1 MGSLG
6 LDTHSITK
14 TLEGIF
20 ETFGIPERICTDG
33 GPQFRQDFASWCQT
47 LGMIHELTSPY
58 HPEANG
64 HAEQAVGAMKKLLKK
79 TGSRRQ
85 LGEALLEYRNTP
97 RVSDRLSPAQWLFG
111 RRQRTRAPAPAHHYK
126 RITDEQL
133 ASHMKAR

>member
-1 MGSLG
+1 MVLADRYSGWPEVKQLTY
-6 LDTHSITK
+6 LDTNAIIK

-20 ETFGIPERICTDG
+20 ETFGIPERIRTDG
-33 GPQFRQDFASWCQT
+33 GPQFRQDFASWCQE
-47 LGMIHELTSPY
+47 LGMVHELTSPY

-64 HAEQAVGAMKKLLKK
+64 HAEQAVGAMKKLLKT

-111 RRQRTRAPAPAHHYK
+111 RHQQT
-126 RITDEQL
+126 
-133 ASHMKAR
+133 